1 MKQRGLQILIR
12 LYLVACCASLALLA
26 GCQAKGAA
34 GHYDKYLTRLGRS
47 IEVEVPVIASQPQ
60 PRAPRPEELRLE
72 IRSAS
77 LDTLDFLALAGC
89 DLQVTIG
96 KSNSSLGRMA
106 RDSQR
111 LLLALEYLQLAPACI
126 DYQRARD
133 RDELADILQQAW
145 QLKRKQLPAMLFNA
159 TLGGIEYRA
168 FWRVPANLGDYPTDT
183 SSQVISSLR
192 NINSHARRWLEG
204 NYQANNRDF
213 EILLSDIAG
222 GDGGA
227 LLKAV
232 AEQAAWLSAGD
243 AMLAQRR
250 ARGPLCTPGF
260 EPTAAGILQNVVRKY
275 FVGETQ
281 PYAAALGRRYH
292 DLLPAITE
300 LEELLSSAL
309 PPDYR
314 AWQQQ
319 RDTAL
324 EDLLAAPRRHVE
336 QLKTLQQTCPGATLA
351 PSRA

>member
-1 MKQRGLQILIR
+1 MTQRRLQILIQVC
-12 LYLVACCASLALLA
+12 LVACCATLVLLA
-26 GCQAKGAA
+26 GCQAEGAA

-47 IEVEVPVIASQPQ
+47 LAVDVPVVTVRPQ
-60 PRAPRPEELRLE
+60 PRAPRPEKLRLE

-111 LLLALEYLQLAPACI
+111 LLLALEYLQLAPECI
-126 DYQRARD
+126 DYQRARN

-145 QLKRKQLPAMLFNA
+145 QLKRNQLPEMLFNA

-168 FWRVPANLGDYPTDT
+168 FWRVPANLGDYPTGT
-183 SSQVISSLR
+183 SSQVIASLR
-192 NINSHARRWLEG
+192 NINSHARRWLDG
-204 NYQANNRDF
+204 DYQANNRDF
-213 EILLSDIAG
+213 EILLGDIAA

-227 LLKAV
+227 LLKAL
-232 AEQAAWLSAGD
+232 AEQGAWLSAGD
-243 AMLAQRR
+243 MMLAQRG

-260 EPTAAGILQNVVRKY
+260 EPAAAGILQNVVRKY

-300 LEELLSSAL
+300 LEALLTSAL

-314 AWQQQ
+314 AWQQ
-319 RDTAL
+319 RRNSGLA
-324 EDLLAAPRRHVE
+324 ELLAAPRRHVK

-351 PSRA
+351 PAQA